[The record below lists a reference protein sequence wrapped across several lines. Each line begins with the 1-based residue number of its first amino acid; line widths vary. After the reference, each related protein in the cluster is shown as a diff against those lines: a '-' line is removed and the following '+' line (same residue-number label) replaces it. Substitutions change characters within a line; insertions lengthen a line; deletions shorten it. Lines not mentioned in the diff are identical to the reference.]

1 MSRHYAYKHD
11 DVLLSSAYFYNDW
24 MKSDLLTLRWDQ
36 DEIKMRS
43 RWDQDER
50 LLFFRKL

>member
-43 RWDQDER
+43 RWEIMV
-50 LLFFRKL
+50 F